1 MKNSYCFPT
10 AIGDLTAVAE
20 NGALTM
26 LTLGKGGHN
35 KTEDPLLLKTEE
47 QINEYLA
54 GARADFEIP
63 LKPGGTPFQKQVWDA
78 LIKINYGKTVCYEE
92 IAVAIGKPSSSRA
105 VGNAVGA
112 NPILLMVPCH
122 RIIKKNGQTG
132 NFGSGPELKKWLLRL
147 ESSK

>member
-1 MKNSYCFPT
+1 MRNSYCFPT

-20 NGALTM
+20 DGALTM
-26 LTLGKGGHN
+26 LTLGKGEHN

-54 GARADFEIP
+54 GARTDFEIP

-78 LIKINYGKTVCYEE
+78 LVKIAYGQTVCYEE

-132 NFGSGPELKKWLLRL
+132 NFGSGPELKKSLLRL